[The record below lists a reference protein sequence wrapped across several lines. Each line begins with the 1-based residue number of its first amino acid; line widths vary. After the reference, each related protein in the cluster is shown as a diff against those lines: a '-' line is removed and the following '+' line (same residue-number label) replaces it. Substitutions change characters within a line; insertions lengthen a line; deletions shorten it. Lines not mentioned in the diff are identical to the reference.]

1 MLKQLVAAAFRR
13 RRRDA
18 VALETTLAD
27 AAGAAEAG
35 DRRRAEALYRVAAQS
50 HPDSLETA
58 VRYGWFACEDANWKL
73 AHALFSRASAL
84 ARENVE
90 AQVGLGLASFRQGNV
105 AEALAAYET
114 ALRLDPNHAIALQ
127 HLSSVAYRLGDGE
140 RVRMLFD
147 ALQALAPSNGRA
159 IARALMLPSLLESNA
174 EIERVRARLANDI
187 EHLEGLAPRVADPA
201 AEVNVTA
208 FYLAYHGRDDREL
221 QERIAALHL
230 KACPALAYVAP
241 HCRGSAARD
250 PGRIRV
256 GVVSRYL
263 YRHSIGRVVQGLI
276 AKLDRKRYT
285 VDACSFDAPC
295 DSVSEAIAR
304 DADAWVILPRALADA
319 RETLAERRY
328 DVLLYPDIGMDPTT
342 YFMSFARLAK
352 VQCTTWG
359 HPVTTGVPNVDY
371 FLSTDYFEPEG
382 AQANYSERLVTLSD
396 VAFPGYY
403 YRQHVPPPA
412 ASAELGF
419 DRGRRVYYCPQAL
432 FKFHPDFDAVLKAIL
447 RRDTGG
453 EIVITYDVELDLYRL
468 PRLQARLRKT
478 CEEVFDRVV
487 FLPRADR
494 REVYLQRLQAC
505 EVVLDTVHYCGGSS
519 SLDAI
524 SAGALIVTLPSAFNR
539 GRHTYGFFR
548 KMRFSE
554 TIARSPEHYVEI
566 AVRIA
571 TDDALRARLK
581 SEQRVCA
588 EALYEDEGAVEQI
601 GRFFEDAFNAP
612 HTRDRSPR

>member
-1 MLKQLVAAAFRR
+1 M
-13 RRRDA
+13 
-18 VALETTLAD
+18 
-27 AAGAAEAG
+27 
-35 DRRRAEALYRVAAQS
+35 LYREAAQS
-50 HPDSLETA
+50 HPDSLEAA
-58 VRYGWFACEDANWKL
+58 VRYGWFACEDTNWNL
-73 AHALFSRASAL
+73 AHALFSRAATL
-84 ARENVE
+84 APDNAE
-90 AQVGLGLASFRQGNV
+90 AHIGLGLASFRQGHV
-105 AEALAAYET
+105 ADALASYEA
-114 ALRLDPNHAIALQ
+114 ALRLDPRNATPLQ
-127 HLSSVAYRLGDGE
+127 HLSSVAYRLGDGR
-140 RVRMLFD
+140 RVRALFD
-147 ALQALAPSNGRA
+147 DLQAIAPSNGRA
-159 IARALMLPSLLESNA
+159 IARALMLPSLPESNA
-174 EIERVRARLANDI
+174 EIERVRGQLAHD
-187 EHLEGLAPRVADPA
+187 LEDLERVAPHVADPA

-230 KACPALAYVAP
+230 KLCPALAYVAP
-241 HCRGSAARD
+241 HCRAPAARA

-256 GVVSRYL
+256 GIVSRYL

-276 AKLDRKRYT
+276 AKLDRERFT

-295 DSVSEAIAR
+295 DSVSDAIER
-304 DADAWVILPRALADA
+304 DADAWLILPRALAHA
-319 RETLAERRY
+319 RERLAERRY

-342 YFMSFARLAK
+342 YFLSFARLAA

-382 AQANYSERLVTLSD
+382 AQASYSERLVMLRD

-403 YRQHVPPPA
+403 YRQPVPPPTPG
-412 ASAELGF
+412 AELGF

-432 FKFHPDFDAVLKAIL
+432 FKFHPDFDAILAAIL
-447 RRDTGG
+447 RRDPGG

-468 PRLQARLRKT
+468 PRLQSRLRKA
-478 CEEVFDRVV
+478 CDDVFDRIV

-505 EVVLDTVHYCGGSS
+505 EVVLDTVHYCGGNS

-524 SAGALIVTLPSAFNR
+524 SAGALIVTLPSGFNR

-548 KMRFSE
+548 KMRFHA
-554 TIARSPEHYVEI
+554 TIAESPEHYVEI

-571 TDDALRARLK
+571 TDDTLRAGLK
-581 SEQRVCA
+581 SEQRICA
-588 EALYEDEGAVEQI
+588 EALYEDAGAVEQI
-601 GRFFEDAFNAP
+601 GRFFEEALNAP
-612 HTRDRSPR
+612 RTLDRSPR

>member
-1 MLKQLVAAAFRR
+1 MLKQLVAAAFKR

-18 VALETTLAD
+18 ATLETRLAE
-27 AAGAAEAG
+27 AARAAEAG
-35 DRRRAEALYRVAAQS
+35 DRRSAETLYREAAQS

-58 VRYGWFACEDANWKL
+58 VRYGWFACEDANWSL
-73 AHALFSRASAL
+73 AHALFNRASAL
-84 ARENVE
+84 APENVE
-90 AQVGLGLASFRQGNV
+90 VRVGVGLASFRQGHV
-105 AEALAAYET
+105 AEALASYEA
-114 ALRLDPNHAIALQ
+114 ALGLDPRNAMALQ
-127 HLSSVAYRLGDGE
+127 HLCSLAYRLGDGA
-140 RVRMLFD
+140 RVRALFD
-147 ALQALAPSNGRA
+147 ALQAIAPSNGRK
-159 IARALMLPSLLESNA
+159 IARALMLPSLLDSNA
-174 EIERVRARLANDI
+174 EIEGVRAQLANDI
-187 EHLEGLAPRVADPA
+187 EDLERVVPRVEDPA

-230 KACPALAYVAP
+230 RACPALAYVAP
-241 HCRGSAARD
+241 HCRASAVRE

-276 AKLDRKRYT
+276 AKLDRDRFA

-295 DSVSEAIAR
+295 DSVADAIER
-304 DADAWVILPRALADA
+304 DADAWLILPRALAPA
-319 RETLAERRY
+319 RATLAERRY

-382 AQANYSERLVTLSD
+382 AQANYNERLVTLRD

-403 YRQHVPPPA
+403 YRQQVPPPA

-432 FKFHPDFDAVLKAIL
+432 FKFHPDFDAVLAAIL
-447 RRDTGG
+447 RHDAGG

-468 PRLQARLRKT
+468 PRLQARLRKA
-478 CEEVFDRVV
+478 CDDVFDRIV

-505 EVVLDTVHYCGGSS
+505 EVVLDTMHYCGGNS

-524 SAGALIVTLPSAFNR
+524 SAGALIVTLPSGFNR

-548 KMRFSE
+548 KMRFIE
-554 TIARSPEHYVEI
+554 TIAKSPAHYVEI

-581 SEQRVCA
+581 SEQRTCA
-588 EALYEDEGAVEQI
+588 EALYEDEGAVGEI
-601 GRFFEDAFNAP
+601 GRFFEDALNAP
-612 HTRDRSPR
+612 RTPDRFPR